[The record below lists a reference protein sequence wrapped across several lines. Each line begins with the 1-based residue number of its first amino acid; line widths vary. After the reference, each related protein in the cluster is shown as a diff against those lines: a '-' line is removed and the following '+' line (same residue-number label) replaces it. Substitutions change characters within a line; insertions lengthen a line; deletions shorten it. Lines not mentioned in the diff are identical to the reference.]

1 MGEPGLGKP
10 NANAE
15 PGASD
20 IVWGGPG
27 SGGTAVGEPGLGKPN
42 ANAEPGAFDIAGG
55 GPGAGG
61 TVVGEPGLGKPNA
74 NAELVIEKVEF
85 MVLVCELES
94 VLAITAGIPFS

>member
-1 MGEPGLGKP
+1 MGPGLSKPNANAESGASDIAGGGPGAGVTVVGEPGLGKP

-42 ANAEPGAFDIAGG
+42 ANAE
-55 GPGAGG
+55 
-61 TVVGEPGLGKPNA
+61 
-74 NAELVIEKVEF
+74 LVIEKVEF